1 MKFQVRV
8 VLDVTCLDQRGTD
21 IADPEVGSEE
31 HSKLARALAD
41 AVWDSLN
48 GTSDEWRGR
57 IYDTVR
63 RIRIAIDGVDTAVP
77 LVKGRP
83 TTEEVLREFV
93 EDINRAGGLVDDE
106 DGSGLSAPAGS
117 PDWVDLAV
125 TYENACEALGL
136 LPKREENDQEV

>member
-31 HSKLARALAD
+31 HSKLARGLAD

-48 GTSDEWRGR
+48 STGTADEWRGF

-63 RIRIAIDGVDTAVP
+63 RVRIAVDGVDTAVP

-93 EDINRAGGLVDDE
+93 EDIDSAGGLVDDE
-106 DGSGLSAPAGS
+106 EGSGLSAPAGS
-117 PDWVDLAV
+117 PDWVDLAI

-136 LPKREENDQEV
+136 RPKREEDN

>member
-8 VLDVTCLDQRGTD
+8 VLDVTCLDQWGID
-21 IADPEVGSEE
+21 IADPENGSEE
-31 HSKLARALAD
+31 HIKLARGLAD

-48 GTSDEWRGR
+48 STSDEWRGR

-63 RIRIAIDGVDTAVP
+63 RVRIAVDGVDTTVP

-83 TTEEVLREFV
+83 TAEEVLHEFV

-136 LPKREENDQEV
+136 RPKREEGN